1 MERFGKPSGPLI
13 AHKASFFNEN
23 DAKLDE
29 LNRLAKVYAAQPR
42 RTACKNCGSALGK
55 SAFSKAGVEYAFCP
69 CCGHLNGAH
78 QDTDE
83 FCAALYTEDSGQA
96 YGAVYAAEDIDA
108 YQKRVADIYL
118 PKALFLAEG
127 LEAQGLSMQ
136 KLSFA
141 DLGAGSGYFVAA
153 LLSAGAGRVAGYE
166 VSACQVELARAML
179 GQNLVQRHDLDRTA
193 EIAAE
198 VEADVVS
205 MIGVLEHLQNPRDVV
220 GALVRNPRV
229 GHLFISVPMFSPC
242 VFFETVFPGVMPRQ
256 LSGGHTHLYTESSLG
271 HLCREFGL
279 EQKARWWF
287 GTDLV
292 DLYRSVM
299 VTLGSSPEHRDM
311 CASWEE
317 KFKPAIDDM
326 QLALDKRRLS
336 SEVHML
342 LRVKR

>member
-13 AHKASFFNEN
+13 AHKASFFTEN

-42 RTACKNCGSALGK
+42 RTACKNCEAALGK

-69 CCGHLNGAH
+69 HCGHLNGVH

-83 FCAALYTEDSGQA
+83 FCASLYTEDSGQA
-96 YGAVYAAEDIDA
+96 YGTVYAAEDIEA
-108 YQKRVADIYL
+108 YEKRVADIYL
-118 PKALFLAEG
+118 PKARFLAEG
-127 LEAQGLSMQ
+127 LEAEGLSMRE
-136 KLSFA
+136 LSFA

-153 LLSAGAGRVAGYE
+153 LLEAGAKRVAGYE
-166 VSACQVELARAML
+166 VSAFQVDLARAML
-179 GQNLVQRHDLDRTA
+179 KRNLVERHELDRTA
-193 EIAAE
+193 EIAAT

-205 MIGVLEHLQNPRDVV
+205 MIGVLEHLQNPREVMS
-220 GALVRNPRV
+220 ALVGNERV
-229 GHLFISVPMFSPC
+229 GHVFISVPLFSPC
-242 VFFETVFPGVMPRQ
+242 VFFEMAFPGVMPRQ
-256 LSGGHTHLYTESSLG
+256 LSGGHTHLYTESSLE

-292 DLYRSVM
+292 DLYRGVM
-299 VTLGSSPEHRDM
+299 VTLGKSPEHRDM
-311 CASWEE
+311 CESWEE
-317 KFKPAIDDM
+317 KFKSAIDDM

-342 LRVKR
+342 LRIKR